1 MRRIQISF
9 TSVGVLRQTC
19 MSRVELNLTIYMR
32 YLYGTNATFRTSSIL
47 HNIEQGCNYA
57 RNLCLN
63 DGPLTSGCPHPCIPN
78 QSCYSC
84 WDNAVEEFVLT
95 GKDVPDL

>member
-1 MRRIQISF
+1 MSRIQIYC
-9 TSVGVLRQTC
+9 TPEGVLRQTC
-19 MSRVELNLTIYMR
+19 MSRAELNLTISLR
-32 YLYGTNATFRTSSIL
+32 YIYGTNATFSTSWVLQDIK
-47 HNIEQGCNYA
+47 HCCNYI

-63 DGPLTSGCPHPCIPN
+63 DDLPTSGCPHPCIPN
-78 QSCYSC
+78 QSCYIC